1 MLPIGLS
8 ADDISKA
15 GLHAAN
21 TDDAF
26 AHKAGES
33 YKKHVELAISVV

>member
-1 MLPIGLS
+1 MLPVGLS

-21 TDDAF
+21 TDYTF

-33 YKKHVELAISVV
+33 YKKHIELPISFL